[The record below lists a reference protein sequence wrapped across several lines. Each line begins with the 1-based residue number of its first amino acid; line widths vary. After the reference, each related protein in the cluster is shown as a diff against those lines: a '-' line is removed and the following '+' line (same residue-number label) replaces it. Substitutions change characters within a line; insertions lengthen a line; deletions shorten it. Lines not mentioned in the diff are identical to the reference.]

1 MSTQS
6 MKFHDQCFVFFTQHN
21 HSLYNHWSTF
31 LSTYK
36 FHQYI
41 IYTAYLKA
49 KFYQYSV
56 YVLDLIAYC
65 NSISPTRPILLFS
78 KIAMISSIFIIR
90 YMQLLGNFQI
100 IRREFLSDCN
110 SNIFLHIF
118 NYSLISGSFHIPFL
132 YSPWPLIQTSYCD
145 EFCFVCPM
153 SFRLVNSSKFHF
165 NIQGVSVYLHL
176 NFSKLHSDKRIIAW
190 QHPNKTL
197 SVFLA
202 FKGE

>member
-6 MKFHDQCFVFFTQHN
+6 MKFHDQWVFFYPTQPQSLQPLIYIFINLQIPSIHN
-21 HSLYNHWSTF
+21 LYR
-31 LSTYK
+31 L
-36 FHQYI
+36 
-41 IYTAYLKA
+41 LKA

-110 SNIFLHIF
+110 LNIFLHIS
-118 NYSLISGSFHIPFL
+118 NYSMISGLFHIPFL